1 MPQSLTDDYDRV
13 IDYLRISVT
22 DRCNLRCVYCMPEG
36 GIPSLPHDDILRYE
50 EIVRLARIAAGL
62 GVRTIRLTGGEP
74 LVRKDIVDLVNML
87 AEIEGIDGVN
97 MTTNGILFAPMA
109 EDLAQAGLQRVNIS
123 LDSLQPDRYA
133 AITRRANL
141 KDALA
146 GIEAAQKAG
155 LQPVKINMVVM
166 GGVND
171 DEVIDFARR
180 SRSHGWHVRFIE
192 CMPLGGQA
200 NDAWRDYISSDEI
213 RHTIEGALGTLTPAG
228 IASKGPSNT
237 WHLSEAEGTIG
248 FISAVSHK
256 FCDQCNRLRLTADGH
271 LLPCL
276 LSDVEFDL
284 RTPLRSGADDS
295 VLRDI
300 FLRATAA
307 KPKGHRLHQHATT
320 RHQMSR
326 IGG

>member
-1 MPQSLTDDYDRV
+1 MNQSLTDKYGRV

-36 GIPSLPHDDILRYE
+36 GVSSLPHEDILRYE
-50 EIVRLARIAAGL
+50 EIVRLSRIAADL
-62 GVRTIRLTGGEP
+62 GTRTIRLTGGEP
-74 LVRKDIVDLVNML
+74 LVRRDIVDLVGML
-87 AEIEGIDGVN
+87 AEIEGIDSVN
-97 MTTNGILFAPMA
+97 MTTNATLLAP
-109 EDLAQAGLQRVNIS
+109 LAPKLAAAGLTRVNIS
-123 LDSLQPDRYA
+123 LDSLHPDRYA

-141 KDALA
+141 DDALA
-146 GIEAAQKAG
+146 GIEAARTAG
-155 LQPVKINMVVM
+155 LCPVKINMVVM

-192 CMPLGGQA
+192 CMPLGDQA
-200 NDAWRDYISSDEI
+200 DNAWRDYISSDEI
-213 RHTIEGALGTLTPAG
+213 RRTIEEGLDTLTPAE
-228 IASKGPSNT
+228 IAGQGPSRT
-237 WHLSEAEGTIG
+237 WRLPGAEGTIG
-248 FISAVSHK
+248 FISAISHK
-256 FCDQCNRLRLTADGH
+256 FCDRCNRLRLTADGR

-284 RTPLRSGADDS
+284 RAPLRHGADDET
-295 VLRDI
+295 LRDI
-300 FLRATAA
+300 LLQATAA